1 MTRGIR
7 KPAKPDLLVSFTCL
21 TGPCLPASPPHPS
34 MLCLPSRLA
43 LNAAQGPSSSSSP
56 LPPVHA
62 RMPLDICV
70 VLVPAT
76 DENRTTTRVSRIAFA
91 IDCPRLSVSTG
102 RYLFFSSLDGF
113 QRRRGRV
120 GWGLSHFRVK
130 EDGLVVRWILDDVM
144 IVNGR
149 SVDTGE
155 LGGFYGACK

>member
-1 MTRGIR
+1 MSYG
-7 KPAKPDLLVSFTCL
+7 ALFT
-21 TGPCLPASPPHPS
+21 GLPSPP
-34 MLCLPSRLA
+34 LDA
-43 LNAAQGPSSSSSP
+43 LFAQSVGIERGPRAFFFFFSSSTCARA
-56 LPPVHA
+56 HA
-62 RMPLDICV
+62 TGHLRSFGSGHRWEPDNNASLKNSV
-70 VLVPAT
+70 
-76 DENRTTTRVSRIAFA
+76 RH
-91 IDCPRLSVSTG
+91 RLSQAIRFYWPLS
-102 RYLFFSSLDGF
+102 FFSSLDGF